1 MWNIPVEPNNLCI
14 DFCTTRC
21 HGCFTETMLEEL
33 SFQEILKQ
41 VSFGSSCSF
50 VMLMTVHM
58 RQVIRQILLL
68 GRGYILKIIGSKPS
82 SSSFLP
88 ACYVFYGCKW

>member
-1 MWNIPVEPNNLCI
+1 MEPNNLCI

-21 HGCFTETMLEEL
+21 HGCFTETMLDEL
-33 SFQEILKQ
+33 SFGEILKQ

-50 VMLMTVHM
+50 VMLMTVHV
-58 RQVIRQILLL
+58 RQVIGQILLL
-68 GRGYILKIIGSKPS
+68 GRGYIQKILGQSLA

-88 ACYVFYGCKW
+88 AC